1 MDTTDLCS
9 IPAGVSPDGIYNFD
23 NPPTLGPAVI
33 AVAVVVGTISTAFG
47 FARLYINRNM
57 LHSADYFT
65 LCAVLTNIAFI
76 GVICAQHKFYRHSWD
91 IPVCWYSGEA
101 LKLPFIQT
109 VLFTPAFFF
118 PKAAIFLLYLQL
130 FAIERRTAILIWL
143 GLVITLLNYLSNIP
157 LAAIYAAPRAGESWD
172 DLLVSL
178 TANSHSFAIAG
189 AVQSAVGTVL
199 DFFIFFLP
207 LPILIRLQIS
217 ARRRLQLVG
226 VFSTALLGV
235 AASVVSLAFKIEIV
249 SSADSAWLAAIT
261 SLLSLIETNI
271 AIFVGCMPA
280 FSHFAANSTSGAAFF
295 RSLRTRLLGS
305 WGQSSGSK
313 SKSEGSSGQPP
324 ASTPKLATFGS
335 NQTPR
340 HKKKN
345 YFELTD
351 TLLRT
356 ENQTTLGDAAAEEHE
371 MHSKPAST
379 HTDKVPAE
387 QGV

>member
-33 AVAVVVGTISTAFG
+33 AVAVVLGTISTAFG

-130 FAIERRTAILIWL
+130 FAIERRTAILIWF

-157 LAAIYAAPRAGESWD
+157 LAAIYAAPRAASR
-172 DLLVSL
+172 
-178 TANSHSFAIAG
+178 
-189 AVQSAVGTVL
+189 GT
-199 DFFIFFLP
+199 IYY
-207 LPILIRLQIS
+207 
-217 ARRRLQLVG
+217 
-226 VFSTALLGV
+226 GV

-345 YFELTD
+345 YLELTD